1 MAGQPIKLL
10 IDTSIYIPFINKG
23 VANPILSLGPERS
36 LLFMSAVVLEEL
48 YAGAHDPTSIKL
60 LDKLYGVFVS
70 ANRLIVPDGRD
81 WQKTGKI
88 VAQLERKHGFEKK
101 YLARTANDIL
111 IALCA
116 RRIGATVV
124 TNNIKDFL
132 RIREFVDYKLAE

>member
-1 MAGQPIKLL
+1 MAGQPLKLL
-10 IDTSIYIPFINKG
+10 LDTSIYVPFINKG
-23 VANPILSLGPERS
+23 IANPILTLGPELS

-48 YAGAHDPTSIKL
+48 YAGAHDLTSIKL
-60 LDKLYGVFVS
+60 LDKLYDVFVS

-81 WQKTGKI
+81 WQKAGKI
-88 VAQLERKHGFEKK
+88 IAQLERKHGFEEK
-101 YLARTANDIL
+101 YLARIANDIL

-132 RIREFVDYKLAE
+132 RIREYVDYKLAE